1 MAINMGEKGPR
12 NALEPMK
19 IPCPFYT
26 IIRYSAR
33 IGHPIAAVLT

>member
-1 MAINMGEKGPR
+1 MNMGEKGPR

-19 IPCPFYT
+19 RPCPFYT

-33 IGHPIAAVLT
+33 VGYHIAAVLT